1 MARTLNKVQLIGRLG
16 ADPEAHS
23 TSNGGQLTTFSLATN
38 RQWTGQDG
46 TLNTETDWHRI
57 VAWGTLGETCAA
69 HLRKG
74 RLVYI
79 EGRLSTRAWESEG
92 QKYQRTEV
100 VASDMLMLDSKPDEA
115 DLEPQRTASASSS
128 KPVAGKG
135 RNERRPVEVEE
146 EEDLLAL
153 PF

>member
-16 ADPEAHS
+16 ADPDTRS
-23 TSNGGQLTTFSLATN
+23 TPNGGQVTTFSLATN
-38 RQWTGQDG
+38 RQWPGQDG
-46 TLNTETDWHRI
+46 TLVTETDWHRI

-79 EGRLSTRAWESEG
+79 EGRLSTRTWEAEG
-92 QKYQRTEV
+92 QKHQRTEV
-100 VASDMLMLDSKPDEA
+100 VASDMMMLDSKPGESDV
-115 DLEPQRTASASSS
+115 EPQRDVVTASS
-128 KPVAGKG
+128 VAAPKG
-135 RNERRPVEVEE
+135 RNARVTVAEE
-146 EEDLLAL
+146 SDEDLLAL